1 MLVAAAC
8 SEPLERARE
17 MCRRAFIEL
26 LPPVMALV
34 ERRRLAGTLLY
45 GKCVPHEVEWSRQ
58 IWTAINEGDANQSAS
73 DAPFMGYE
81 TYLKVA
87 WVAIYWKATSHSLAA
102 TVTPPTAAQ
111 TQQIFSCAVTALDMM
126 RMPRLEKHKDL
137 GFIYEATLL
146 NSVRLILEDGVCG
159 VHHDALA
166 SALNRLEASGVI
178 AARSLSDVIHEA
190 RSRHES
196 SEAKAQADNEAFGL
210 RPCAHCGAHEVH
222 VAQFKRCG
230 ACKEKDVVYCCKSC
244 QAANWPAHK
253 AACKA
258 ARKAA
263 AAAAAGGA

>member
-1 MLVAAAC
+1 
-8 SEPLERARE
+8 

-45 GKCVPHEVEWSRQ
+45 GNCAPHEVEWSRQ
-58 IWTAINEGDANQSAS
+58 IWTAISEGDASQSVSVAQ
-73 DAPFMGYE
+73 FVGYE

-87 WVAIYWKATSHSLAA
+87 WVAVYWKALSHNLPAI
-102 TVTPPTAAQ
+102 VTPPTAAQ
-111 TQQIFSCAVTALDMM
+111 TLQIFSCAVTALGIM
-126 RMPRLEKHKDL
+126 RMQRPEKHKDL
-137 GFIYEATLL
+137 GFVYEATLL

-159 VHHDALA
+159 VHHAALA

-178 AARSLSDVIHEA
+178 AARSLSDMIDEA
-190 RSRHES
+190 RSQHQES
-196 SEAKAQADNEAFGL
+196 ELKAQADNEAFGL
-210 RPCAHCGAHEVH
+210 RPCAHCSAREVH

-230 ACKEKDVVYCCKSC
+230 ACNAKAVVYCCKQC
-244 QAANWPAHK
+244 QVANWPAHK

-263 AAAAAGGA
+263 AAAGGA